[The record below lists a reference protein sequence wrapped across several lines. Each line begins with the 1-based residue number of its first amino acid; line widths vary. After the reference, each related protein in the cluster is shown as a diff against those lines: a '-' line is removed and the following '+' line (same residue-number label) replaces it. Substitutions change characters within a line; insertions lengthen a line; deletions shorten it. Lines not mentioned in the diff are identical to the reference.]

1 MDGDGFDGA
10 GIDGNGNDWAS
21 QDSFAGANTWSQ
33 QPSASGP
40 GHGPPARGGFDL
52 NSQAAAAEF
61 PSLRQYGAFLQG
73 DDVELPPGRGRSSRL
88 PPYRAPRA
96 GAGDGWTTPTA
107 PSARQNL
114 FGGSS
119 SAGASRGG
127 GNGGGLRQRA
137 NSATA
142 APNRRRRGTRAPAS
156 GSSGSG
162 LRGRRPPAPRSA
174 GRGQEFGSDAPFDN
188 ADDDDVEELASSG
201 GLPVSQGTRAQ
212 WNDSN
217 NASMLELCIE
227 QRRAGRYNGA
237 QLNGDGYRAIVDGLL
252 TRRGLVYSRQQVK
265 NQLVILKNIHS
276 FWQYLQVHTGL
287 GRNPDGTVDAESN
300 FWKTHTEVQCS
311 LHTCVLFYHI
321 LTCF

>member
-1 MDGDGFDGA
+1 M
-10 GIDGNGNDWAS
+10 
-21 QDSFAGANTWSQ
+21 
-33 QPSASGP
+33 
-40 GHGPPARGGFDL
+40 
-52 NSQAAAAEF
+52 
-61 PSLRQYGAFLQG
+61 
-73 DDVELPPGRGRSSRL
+73 
-88 PPYRAPRA
+88 
-96 GAGDGWTTPTA
+96 TPTA

-119 SAGASRGG
+119 SAVAGRGG

-162 LRGRRPPAPRSA
+162 LRGRRPPASRSA

-188 ADDDDVEELASSG
+188 ADDDDVELLASSG

-237 QLNGDGYRAIVDGLL
+237 QMNGDGYRAVVDGLL

-276 FWQYLQVHTGL
+276 FW
-287 GRNPDGTVDAESN
+287 R
-300 FWKTHTEVQCS
+300 
-311 LHTCVLFYHI
+311 
-321 LTCF
+321 